1 MAKFRQGFVSNS
13 SSSSFVLRG
22 FLVDKNKYTQES
34 LLQLM
39 NIMPDEDKIQETFE
53 RYNYDT
59 REDVIEDMFYDKM
72 FNYFDDMNLFFGAN
86 SEDGCPDED
95 VYMIGEMLYDS
106 YYNDT
111 CDTQIIDGKISNVK
125 LQAIQDKLGL
135 EDSDVKIVCGER
147 CC

>member
-1 MAKFRQGFVSNS
+1 MKIRTGFVSNS

-22 FLVDKNKYTQES
+22 FLIDKDKYTQES

-59 REDVIEDMFYDKM
+59 REDVIEDMFYDKIY
-72 FNYFDDMNLFFGAN
+72 NYFDDMGLFFGLN

-106 YYNDT
+106 YYNDI
-111 CDTQIIDGKISNVK
+111 CDTQIIDGKISNAK

-135 EDSDVKIVCGER
+135 EDSDVKIICGER

>member
-1 MAKFRQGFVSNS
+1 MAKIRQGFVSNS
-13 SSSSFVLRG
+13 SSSSFILRG

-53 RYNYDT
+53 RYNYNT
-59 REDVIEDMFYDKM
+59 REDVIEDIFYDKM
-72 FNYFDDMNLFFGAN
+72 FNYFDDIDLFFGAS
-86 SEDGCPDED
+86 SEDGCPDKD

-106 YYNDT
+106 YYDDT
-111 CDTQIIDGKISNVK
+111 CDTQIIDGKLSNAK

-135 EDSDVKIVCGER
+135 EDSDVKIICGER

>member
-1 MAKFRQGFVSNS
+1 MKIRTGFVSNS

-22 FLVDKNKYTQES
+22 FLIDKDKYTQES

-53 RYNYDT
+53 RYNYNT
-59 REDVIEDMFYDKM
+59 REDVIEDMFYDKIY
-72 FNYFDDMNLFFGAN
+72 NYFDDMGLFFGLN

-111 CDTQIIDGKISNVK
+111 CDTQIIDGKISNAK

-135 EDSDVKIVCGER
+135 EDSDVKIICGER

>member
-1 MAKFRQGFVSNS
+1 MKIRTGFVSNS

-22 FLVDKNKYTQES
+22 FLIDKDKHTLES

-39 NIMPDEDKIQETFE
+39 NIMPDEDEIQETLKKF
-53 RYNYDT
+53 NYFT
-59 REDVIEDMFYDKM
+59 REDIIKDIFYDKIYD
-72 FNYFDDMNLFFGAN
+72 YFDDMGLFFGTN
-86 SEDGCPDED
+86 TEDGCPDED

-111 CDTQIIDGKISNVK
+111 CDTQIIDGKISNAK
-125 LQAIQDKLGL
+125 LQVIQDKLGL

>member
-1 MAKFRQGFVSNS
+1 MKIRTGFVSNS

-22 FLVDKNKYTQES
+22 FLIDKDKYTQES

-39 NIMPDEDKIQETFE
+39 NIIPDEDKIQETFE

-59 REDVIEDMFYDKM
+59 REDVIEDMFYDKIY
-72 FNYFDDMNLFFGAN
+72 NYFDDMGLFFGLN

-106 YYNDT
+106 YYNDI
-111 CDTQIIDGKISNVK
+111 CDTQIIDGKISNAK
-125 LQAIQDKLGL
+125 LQVIQDKLGL
-135 EDSDVKIVCGER
+135 EDSDVKIICGER